1 MAGLPINPLVHVTR
15 GQLDQIGLSLAEWE
29 GLSANDPE
37 DATDHRDGTAPSHDR
52 SPSPPPQHA
61 DGPSSRA
68 PSSDSDDT
76 IDYDID
82 VPVMALT
89 PADLAALG
97 RHFSAMMVR
106 IDPFDGT
113 GNVKDFLADISRYF
127 EDTNKITDKE
137 KINGFMAHLS
147 GEARL
152 WFRTQSHIDKFEDLK
167 TAFQDRFGITTQ
179 QKHGLRT
186 KIYACRQLPG
196 EPFKSFVGRV
206 QELARQIDMGET
218 EIVSVTLSG
227 ARPELRPHLSMAQP
241 DTISALLKLPI
252 VADEAL
258 VTETNP
264 QFEALN
270 AAMTTQMEKLGNQIA
285 EMGRND
291 QRRSS
296 RPSYRRP
303 NNGQQRRYQQPA
315 QKYQQQQQTDGN
327 RQKSPSQRS
336 PSSNRTTPPNP
347 CSKCGVQS
355 CRGNPCPAWGKTCFK
370 CGRPN
375 HFSRRCRTKV
385 FFQSP

>member
-1 MAGLPINPLVHVTR
+1 M
-15 GQLDQIGLSLAEWE
+15 
-29 GLSANDPE
+29 
-37 DATDHRDGTAPSHDR
+37 
-52 SPSPPPQHA
+52 
-61 DGPSSRA
+61 
-68 PSSDSDDT
+68 
-76 IDYDID
+76 
-82 VPVMALT
+82 
-89 PADLAALG
+89 
-97 RHFSAMMVR
+97 
-106 IDPFDGT
+106 
-113 GNVKDFLADISRYF
+113 KDFLADISRYF
-127 EDTNKITDKE
+127 EDTNKTTDKE

-152 WFRTQSHIDKFEDLK
+152 WFRTQSHIDEFEDLQ
-167 TAFQDRFGITTQ
+167 TAFKDRFGITTQ

-196 EPFKSFVGRV
+196 EPFKSFVGLV

-227 ARPELRPHLSMAQP
+227 ARPELRPHLSMVQP

-270 AAMTTQMEKLGNQIA
+270 AAMTTQMEKQGNRIA

-303 NNGQQRRYQQPA
+303 NNGQQRRYQQP
-315 QKYQQQQQTDGN
+315 QKYQQQQQSDGN
-327 RQKSPSQRS
+327 RQKSPSLQRS
-336 PSSNRTTPPNP
+336 PSTQNTR
-347 CSKCGVQS
+347 Q
-355 CRGNPCPAWGKTCFK
+355 
-370 CGRPN
+370 
-375 HFSRRCRTKV
+375 
-385 FFQSP
+385 Q